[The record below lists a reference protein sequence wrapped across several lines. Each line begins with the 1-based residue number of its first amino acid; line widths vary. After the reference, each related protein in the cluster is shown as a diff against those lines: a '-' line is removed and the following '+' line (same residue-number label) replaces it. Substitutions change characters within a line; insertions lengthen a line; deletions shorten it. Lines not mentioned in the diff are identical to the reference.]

1 MDLGAI
7 LLPASTAERHP
18 AVLVG
23 TPQRNTEII
32 AIPLAHGASTVI
44 RSTDVQKPVRPVAR
58 LPMIMQ
64 ITAIPTVRGFRTAK
78 LSIEDYDY
86 WCVASINGRFSIP
99 ELHSLLDALSAT
111 TVDFPDLIP
120 EESNQTRSFSME
132 FSRALLQHYLH
143 ASWRYEHLTEEY
155 LIVID
160 VDISVPACCITNAV
174 KSWKSGKS
182 VDKAR
187 RNVPPHRLGRF
198 HQKIAALFQFKS

>member
-1 MDLGAI
+1 MSQSRITG
-7 LLPASTAERHP
+7 
-18 AVLVG
+18 AVLLCWEDC
-23 TPQRNTEII
+23 TSILSKHLTTLLQRPIQ
-32 AIPLAHGASTVI
+32 LCRMV
-44 RSTDVQKPVRPVAR
+44 
-58 LPMIMQ
+58 
-64 ITAIPTVRGFRTAK
+64 
-78 LSIEDYDY
+78 EDYDY

-182 VDKAR
+182 VDKTR
-187 RNVPPHRLGRF
+187 RNVAPHRLGSF
-198 HQKIAALFQFKS
+198 HQKIMALFHFKSWEKSTKIRRFYENRAYQKAKDNRDLF

>member
-1 MDLGAI
+1 MSQSRITG
-7 LLPASTAERHP
+7 
-18 AVLVG
+18 AVLLRWDDC
-23 TPQRNTEII
+23 TSILSKHLTTLLQRPIQ
-32 AIPLAHGASTVI
+32 LCRMV
-44 RSTDVQKPVRPVAR
+44 
-58 LPMIMQ
+58 
-64 ITAIPTVRGFRTAK
+64 
-78 LSIEDYDY
+78 EDYDY

-155 LIVID
+155 LMVID
-160 VDISVPACCITNAV
+160 VDIAVPACCITNAV

-182 VDKAR
+182 VDKTR
-187 RNVPPHRLGRF
+187 RNVPPHRLGSF
-198 HQKIAALFQFKS
+198 HQKIAALFRFKSWEKTIKIRRFYENRAYQKAKDNRDLF

>member
-1 MDLGAI
+1 MSQSRITGAI
-7 LLPASTAERHP
+7 LLRWDDCTSILSKHLTT
-18 AVLVG
+18 LL
-23 TPQRNTEII
+23 QRPIQ
-32 AIPLAHGASTVI
+32 LCRMV
-44 RSTDVQKPVRPVAR
+44 
-58 LPMIMQ
+58 
-64 ITAIPTVRGFRTAK
+64 
-78 LSIEDYDY
+78 EDYDY

-120 EESNQTRSFSME
+120 DDSDRTRSFSME
-132 FSRALLQHYLH
+132 FSRALLQHFLH

-182 VDKAR
+182 VDKTR
-187 RNVPPHRLGRF
+187 RNVPPHRLGSF
-198 HQKIAALFQFKS
+198 HQKIMALFHFKSWEKSMKIRRFYENRAYQKAKDNRDLF